1 MKIQYKETP
10 GYKFLM
16 QHLENLHTKCEIYRL
31 TAIKLYSNYINF
43 MILQY

>member
-16 QHLENLHTKCEIYRL
+16 QHLQKLHTKCEIYRL
-31 TAIKLYSNYINF
+31 TAIKFYSIYINF